1 MTDRCLECFDG
12 RRWYRANLHGAVVQ
26 VEVSEDRRQWASLP
40 MRRTLR
46 SVLRSRH
53 ADWPPVQVRELRI
66 ASGQLEMEFE
76 DIYVIWERPIFASW
90 RESRWRAAFRDG
102 RWEVTR
108 VRYLS
113 TPRSIGRTL
122 RGFGG
127 ARPSNDRRMG
137 IHGRW
142 RLHRDLAPCPGRRGL
157 PECEPQQ
164 FPADERRAT
173 VTRGHLAL
181 VVSELTTEWRH
192 LPAGLSASTCFV
204 LRVSDTTMDAL
215 RAQASLLAGGIT
227 PEDDAEERPDLLG
240 ELKALLVDG
249 PWALVYLEEWED
261 MQVIRRATPDE
272 AIEYLRAEV
281 LREHPARGFLFFG
294 EGAAR

>member
-1 MTDRCLECFDG
+1 MTDRRLECFDG

-90 RESRWRAAFRDG
+90 RESRSRAAFRDG

-113 TPRSIGRTL
+113 TLAEHRKDLERFRRRT
-122 RGFGG
+122 
-127 ARPSNDRRMG
+127 P
-137 IHGRW
+137 
-142 RLHRDLAPCPGRRGL
+142 
-157 PECEPQQ
+157 
-164 FPADERRAT
+164 
-173 VTRGHLAL
+173 
-181 VVSELTTEWRH
+181 
-192 LPAGLSASTCFV
+192 
-204 LRVSDTTMDAL
+204 
-215 RAQASLLAGGIT
+215 
-227 PEDDAEERPDLLG
+227 
-240 ELKALLVDG
+240 
-249 PWALVYLEEWED
+249 
-261 MQVIRRATPDE
+261 
-272 AIEYLRAEV
+272 
-281 LREHPARGFLFFG
+281 
-294 EGAAR
+294 

>member
-1 MTDRCLECFDG
+1 MDAGVFIVIS
-12 RRWYRANLHGAVVQ
+12 RRA
-26 VEVSEDRRQWASLP
+26 P
-40 MRRTLR
+40 
-46 SVLRSRH
+46 
-53 ADWPPVQVRELRI
+53 
-66 ASGQLEMEFE
+66 
-76 DIYVIWERPIFASW
+76 
-90 RESRWRAAFRDG
+90 
-102 RWEVTR
+102 
-108 VRYLS
+108 
-113 TPRSIGRTL
+113 
-122 RGFGG
+122 GG
-127 ARPSNDRRMG
+127 AGFLNV
-137 IHGRW
+137 
-142 RLHRDLAPCPGRRGL
+142 
-157 PECEPQQ
+157 EPQQ

-192 LPAGLSASTCFV
+192 LPAGLSPSTSVV

-215 RAQASLLAGGIT
+215 HSQARLLARGFT
-227 PEDDAEERPDLLG
+227 PDDDAEELPDLLG

-294 EGAAR
+294 EGPAR